1 MEPKDAFSSLRGHEN
16 PPARV
21 RKARLRALRESLC
34 LHEGEL
40 LSALN
45 LDLGKSPEEGYMT
58 ELGLVYDE
66 LSYCL
71 RRLSRFCKGEK
82 AKVGLANFP
91 GKGKV
96 IHDPYGRVLIL
107 APWNYPV
114 LLSLQPLIGA
124 IAAGNSV
131 AIKPSELSPACSSA
145 IRKVVE
151 SAFDKDVAI
160 CLEGGATTAKALL
173 SLPFDMV
180 FYTGST
186 KVGREVYSSCA
197 EKLIPC
203 VLELGGKSPVLA
215 LPSADLTLLA
225 RRLAFGKCL
234 NAGQTCVAPD
244 YLLLPKGKAKEFAIA
259 FEKAVAS
266 FYPPSP
272 LSCPFYP
279 HIVSKRHFD
288 RLKGLLDGE
297 KPLYGGE
304 DDGRRIA
311 PTLLSSTFES
321 KAMGEEIFGP
331 ILPII
336 EYDDLDSALS
346 KIASLPT
353 PLAFYCFGKKK
364 EAERIASMVDCGAA
378 VINDT
383 IMHLSSHNLPFGG
396 KGGSGLGCYHGP
408 YSLLCFSRP
417 KAVLIKGK
425 VDVKLRYPPFT
436 KRKDYIIRKIVH

>member
-1 MEPKDAFSSLRGHEN
+1 
-16 PPARV
+16 
-21 RKARLRALRESLC
+21 
-34 LHEGEL
+34 
-40 LSALN
+40 
-45 LDLGKSPEEGYMT
+45 MT

-71 RRLSRFCKGEK
+71 RHLRSFCKAK
-82 AKVGLANFP
+82 NVKVGLANFP

-96 IHDPYGRVLIL
+96 IRDPYGKVLIL
-107 APWNYPV
+107 SPWNYPV

-131 AIKPSELSPACSSA
+131 ALKPSELSPSCSKTIA
-145 IRKVVE
+145 KVIE

-160 CLEGGATTAKALL
+160 CLEGDAETAKELL
-173 SLPFDMV
+173 SFSFDMV

-197 EKLIPC
+197 DKLIPC

-215 LPSADLTLLA
+215 LPSADIDLLA

-244 YLLLPKGKAKEFAIA
+244 YLLLPKGKAKEFADA
-259 FEKAVAS
+259 FEKAVTS
-266 FYPPSP
+266 FYPPKP

-288 RLKGLLDGE
+288 HLKGLLDGE
-297 KPLYGGE
+297 RPLYGGE
-304 DDGRRIA
+304 DDGKRIA
-311 PTLLSSTFES
+311 PTVFLTGFES

-331 ILPII
+331 LLPII
-336 EYDDLDSALS
+336 EYEDLDWALS

-364 EAERIASMVDCGAA
+364 EAERIAMMVDCGGA

-417 KAVLIKGK
+417 KALLTKGK

-436 KRKDYIIRKIVH
+436 KKKDYIIRKIVH